1 MNRRAGPDPCAQPA
15 TAILS
20 PPPRRPMRRH
30 TRSTLLIAA
39 VVLVLLALLVYL
51 RQKAPPEV
59 ARLLPESDGILYVNL
74 EPLRVAT
81 HFDQHAVSHDASYQQ
96 FLDATG
102 FVFERD
108 LHQAAVA
115 LHRMADPRGPNGPV
129 AYSEVFSGRFDHQRL
144 TTWLAANSTS
154 REQYAGRTIYNIASQ
169 GRTVRV
175 VMLGYELVAASN
187 TPTPEQ
193 IHSMVDR
200 YHTAALP
207 FSGSSV
213 LSQYY
218 GEVPALSVAWGI
230 GRITLPLLS
239 QAGPQAFGVRLPVSP
254 DTAFVASVRYLGKL
268 HVRIEEIAPSEPAA
282 AATVNSLQNMLGL
295 LSAAM
300 STVQDSAS
308 SQEYRA
314 LINSAT
320 VEQRHNRAIF
330 TATVPFEL
338 LRQLAEAPQH

>member
-1 MNRRAGPDPCAQPA
+1 
-15 TAILS
+15 
-20 PPPRRPMRRH
+20 MRRR

-39 VVLVLLALLVYL
+39 VVLVLLAVLAYL

-74 EPLRVAT
+74 EPLRVAAK
-81 HFDQHAVSHDASYQQ
+81 FDEHPVPHDPSYQQ

-108 LHQAAVA
+108 LHQAAIA
-115 LHRMADPRGPNGPV
+115 LHRMADPRGANGPV
-129 AYSEVFSGRFDHQRL
+129 AYSEVVSGRFDHQRL
-144 TTWLAANSTS
+144 IAWLAANSS
-154 REQYAGRTIYNIASQ
+154 GREQYAGSTIYSIPSQ

-175 VMLGYELVAASN
+175 VLLGYDLVAASN

-200 YHTAALP
+200 YRTAALP

-213 LSQYY
+213 LAQYY

-239 QAGPQAFGVRLPVSP
+239 EAGPQAFGVRLPLSP
-254 DTAFVASVRYLGKL
+254 DTSFVASVRYLGSL
-268 HVRIEEIAPSEPAA
+268 RVRVEEIAPSEAAA
-282 AATVNSLQNMLGL
+282 AATVNSLQSMLGL

-300 STVQDSAS
+300 STVQNSPAS
-308 SQEYRA
+308 RDYRT

-320 VEQRHNRAIF
+320 VEQQHTRAIL
-330 TATVPFEL
+330 TATVPLEL
-338 LRQLAEAPQH
+338 MRQMAESPR